1 MRTAASVFA
10 PSPEASAAA
19 VRAWVTPLELAVLGA
34 IWGASFLFMRVSAND
49 FGAIPLVEVR
59 LALGSLVL
67 LPFLWRA
74 RSQFPPGLWPKL
86 ALIGA
91 INSAV
96 PFMLFAWAAQRAP
109 AGIGAIAN
117 AMTVLFTALVGFLFF
132 GEKIGTRR
140 AVALLAGFAGV
151 VVLASGK
158 VAGASIGWAVA
169 AGAGAAFLY
178 GIGINLV
185 RRHLT
190 GLPPAAVAAA
200 TLGSGALLILPF
212 AIAQWPQQAIPMSS
226 WLAAAT
232 LGVLCTGAAFVM
244 YYRLIARIG
253 ASRASTVTYLVPLFG
268 VAWAWMLLGEP
279 LTLSMGIAGGVDPRQ
294 RRDQPAR
301 AELTASAG
309 VPALVATR
317 RPTGA
322 VRLPGCRRVPAP
334 RRSRPRSARCQ
345 PRSARP
351 APAAGQA
358 GPPAPWPRRS
368 PRPRRDR
375 PPCR

>member
-1 MRTAASVFA
+1 MNAIADNRPLLRAN
-10 PSPEASAAA
+10 E
-19 VRAWVTPLELAVLGA
+19 RAWLTPVELAVLGA
-34 IWGASFLFMRVSAND
+34 IWGASFLFMRVAAND
-49 FGAIPLVEVR
+49 FGAMALVEVR
-59 LALGSLVL
+59 LGLGSLVL
-67 LPFLWRA
+67 LPFLWRE
-74 RSQFPPGLWPKL
+74 RSRFSSGKLWGKL

-109 AGIGAIAN
+109 AGVGAIAN

-190 GLPPAAVAAA
+190 GLPPAAVASA
-200 TLGSGALLILPF
+200 TLGSAAVLTLPF
-212 AIAQWPQQAIPMSS
+212 AIAQWPQQAIPAQS
-226 WLAAAT
+226 WWSAVM
-232 LGVLCTGAAFVM
+232 LGVLCTGAAFVL

-253 ASRASTVTYLVPLFG
+253 ASRAATVTYLIPLFG
-268 VAWAWMLLGEP
+268 VGWAWLLLGEP
-279 LTLSMGIAGGVDPRQ
+279 LTLTMGVSGALILGSVALSQ
-294 RRDQPAR
+294 RAAR
-301 AELTASAG
+301 
-309 VPALVATR
+309 
-317 RPTGA
+317 
-322 VRLPGCRRVPAP
+322 
-334 RRSRPRSARCQ
+334 
-345 PRSARP
+345 
-351 APAAGQA
+351 
-358 GPPAPWPRRS
+358 
-368 PRPRRDR
+368 
-375 PPCR
+375 